1 MPLLVDYTVGFRAT
15 VEVQASLADVLR
27 LAGIEE
33 ADYLALDDN
42 TRWAVLD
49 SDEVVRVALGLKLG
63 AVGQQIGRQADSL
76 GTTMRPPLVVSM
88 SAAACREAREAARRF
103 LDGE

>member
-1 MPLLVDYTVGFRAT
+1 MPLLMDHMVGFRAT

-33 ADYLALDDN
+33 AAFLALDDN
-42 TRWAVLD
+42 ARWAVLD
-49 SDEVVRVALGLKLG
+49 SDEVVRVALSLRLG

-76 GTTMRPPLVVSM
+76 GTTAQAPLAVAM
-88 SAAACREAREAARRF
+88 SGTQRRLARESARRF

>member
-1 MPLLVDYTVGFRAT
+1 MPLLVDHTVVFRAT

-33 ADYLALDDN
+33 AAFLALDDN

-49 SDEVVRVALGLKLG
+49 SDEIVRVALGLKLG
-63 AVGQQIGRQADSL
+63 TVGQQIGRQADSL

-88 SAAACREAREAARRF
+88 VREVCREAREAARRF
-103 LDGE
+103 LGGE

>member
-1 MPLLVDYTVGFRAT
+1 MPLLMDHTVGFRAT

-27 LAGIEE
+27 LAGIKE

-49 SDEVVRVALGLKLG
+49 SDEIVRVALSLNLG

-76 GTTMRPPLVVSM
+76 GTTARPPLVVSM
-88 SAAACREAREAARRF
+88 VGGVCREAREAARRF